1 MAKKITARK
10 NRVIRGQPHKL
21 AYINDAEEG
30 LLMSLGGTGEIVDGI
45 PAFVPGFG
53 SEKSDGAARDKEA
66 AADRDRPGPSGP
78 SGDGPNYGIS
88 GGQAQAMF
96 GDATMAGMVTADDVD
111 KILDNSKQAD
121 KTGTLPELLARA
133 KRGQQAQ
140 DLMFGKNMLTTL
152 ANKAASALGLNTIDT
167 TKTAY
172 NDLAN
177 LIGMKGSYVNSKGQL
192 FAPTGGSTMFGP
204 SGLTQGYFGQVN
216 YTGNPNPDYDGLY
229 ADLVNPRDPDLGG
242 EGATMDKVKPANP
255 LTGTCEPGYT
265 FDDDLQACRLDTGG
279 GGDTTIDGNFGESGE
294 TYYRPN
300 ALDTAGQFQT
310 VYAPDYDYDAASKAF
325 TAQKAYN
332 PDFYERDP
340 MRVDGFRPMSQFG
353 LLS

>member
-30 LLMSLGGTGEIVDGI
+30 LLMSLGGTGEMVDGI

-53 SEKSDGAARDKEA
+53 SEKSDGAERDREA
-66 AADRDRPGPSGP
+66 AADRDRPGPSKD
-78 SGDGPNYGIS
+78 GDGSNYGIS
-88 GGQAQAMF
+88 GGQATAMF
-96 GDATMAGMVTADDVD
+96 GDATMAGMVTAEDVD
-111 KILDNSKQAD
+111 KILDNSKQVN
-121 KTGTLPELLARA
+121 KTGTLPELQKRA
-133 KRGQQAQ
+133 KRAQQIQ
-140 DLMFGKNMLTTL
+140 DLSLGNALMKAFG
-152 ANKAASALGLNTIDT
+152 LGGK
-167 TKTAY
+167 KTAY
-172 NDLAN
+172 DSLAD
-177 LIGMKGSYVNSKGQL
+177 LIGMQGSYVNEDGNL

-204 SGLTQGYFGQVN
+204 SGLTQGYFGQIS
-216 YTGNPNPDYDGLY
+216 YTGMPNPDYDGLY
-229 ADLVNPRDPDLGG
+229 ADLVNPRDPNMGG
-242 EGATMDKVKPANP
+242 EGATMDKVKPVNP

-265 FDDDLQACRLDTGG
+265 FDNDLQACRLDTGG
-279 GGDTTIDGNFGESGE
+279 VDDTTIDGNFGESGE

-300 ALDTAGQFQT
+300 VLDTAGQFQT

>member
-1 MAKKITARK
+1 
-10 NRVIRGQPHKL
+10 
-21 AYINDAEEG
+21 
-30 LLMSLGGTGEIVDGI
+30 
-45 PAFVPGFG
+45 
-53 SEKSDGAARDKEA
+53 
-66 AADRDRPGPSGP
+66 
-78 SGDGPNYGIS
+78 
-88 GGQAQAMF
+88 MF

-121 KTGTLPELLARA
+121 KTGTLPELQNRA
-133 KRGQQAQ
+133 KKAQQIQ
-140 DLMFGKNMLTTL
+140 DLFMGNALM
-152 ANKAASALGLNTIDT
+152 KAIGLGSK
-167 TKTAY
+167 KTAY
-172 NDLAN
+172 DSLAD
-177 LIGMKGSYVNSKGQL
+177 LIGMQGSYVNEAGKL

-204 SGLTQGYFGQVN
+204 SGLTQGLLGQVT
-216 YTGNPNPDYDGLY
+216 YTGNPNPDYTGPF
-229 ADLVNPRDPDLGG
+229 ADLVNGNMTGPDEGG
-242 EGATMDKVKPANP
+242 RTDEVKPVNP
-255 LTGTCEPGYT
+255 LTGVCEPGYT
-265 FDDDLQACRLDTGG
+265 FDNDLQACRMDTSGTD
-279 GGDTTIDGNFGESGE
+279 DTALGGNFGESGE